1 MRRKQEAGP
10 GRSSSL
16 GPSLLPYSPKC
27 LEYEFSEVRAGLG
40 EVTSCLG
47 WKGMTRLRKR
57 VGKEDRSM
65 SVEENKALARR
76 VLEEMFNKGNLDVA
90 DELLAPDYVDH
101 DPAMPEDI
109 HGPEGF
115 KEYVGAYR
123 SAFSDLH
130 VEIEDQIAEGDKV
143 VTRWTGTGTHD
154 GELAG
159 IPPTSNRV
167 RFPGMEIVRISE
179 GKLVEGWEGYDMMNL
194 MRELGVM

>member
-1 MRRKQEAGP
+1 
-10 GRSSSL
+10 
-16 GPSLLPYSPKC
+16 
-27 LEYEFSEVRAGLG
+27 
-40 EVTSCLG
+40 
-47 WKGMTRLRKR
+47 
-57 VGKEDRSM
+57 M
-65 SVEENKALARR
+65 SAEESKALARR

-90 DELLAPDYVDH
+90 DELLAPNYVDH

-115 KEYVGAYR
+115 KQYVSGYR

-130 VEIEDQIAEGDKV
+130 LTFEDQIAEGDKV

-154 GELAG
+154 GELSG
-159 IPPTSNRV
+159 IAPTGNRV
-167 RFPGMEIVRISE
+167 TLPGMEIVRISG

>member
-1 MRRKQEAGP
+1 
-10 GRSSSL
+10 
-16 GPSLLPYSPKC
+16 
-27 LEYEFSEVRAGLG
+27 
-40 EVTSCLG
+40 
-47 WKGMTRLRKR
+47 
-57 VGKEDRSM
+57 M
-65 SVEENKALARR
+65 STEENKALAQR
-76 VLEEMFNKGNLDVA
+76 VLEEMFNKGNLDAA

-115 KEYVGAYR
+115 KEYVDAYR

-159 IPPTSNRV
+159 IPPTGNRV

>member
-1 MRRKQEAGP
+1 MSTE
-10 GRSSSL
+10 
-16 GPSLLPYSPKC
+16 
-27 LEYEFSEVRAGLG
+27 
-40 EVTSCLG
+40 
-47 WKGMTRLRKR
+47 
-57 VGKEDRSM
+57 ED
-65 SVEENKALARR
+65 KALARR
-76 VLEEMFNKGNLDVA
+76 VLEEMFNRGNLDVA
-90 DELLAPDYVDH
+90 DELLASDYVDH
-101 DPAMPEDI
+101 DPAMPEDV

-130 VEIEDQIAEGDKV
+130 LEIEDQVAEGDKV

-159 IPPTSNRV
+159 IPPTGNRV
-167 RFPGMEIVRISE
+167 TFPGMEIVRISD